1 MEIIIIIIMGL
12 KSVSASLDV
21 IGDLS
26 SPLDSLKMKFR
37 MLRRG
42 GKKVGGKNRVGSSIK
57 SVWGMK
63 KRSTVEK
70 GAFSNQIETMKVTD
84 SSEVV
89 EEVNC
94 I

>member
-1 MEIIIIIIMGL
+1 MGL

-26 SPLDSLKMKFR
+26 SPLDSLKMKFK
-37 MLRRG
+37 MPRRG
-42 GKKVGGKNRVGSSIK
+42 GKKVGDKNRVGSSIK

-84 SSEVV
+84 SCEVV